1 MNITQGNIF
10 WNNDMKIK
18 YNYPYLTD
26 DISCDVLI
34 VGGGISGA
42 LTAYYQAKQGYKVAI
57 IEKNLI
63 GYNSTLESIGVLNSK
78 LENAGCMK
86 KSTSEIKRLKELM
99 CQAQTDLR
107 QIVQDMQDNGHNVE
121 YAECNFLNF
130 SPRATG
136 RFALSKLYDAE
147 INSGVKVNFVEQNE
161 VLDIYSALEY
171 VNCGIIFNPYLF
183 CQELINMLS
192 EMPNVDVYENTCA
205 ESINSKEHEVEVQTT
220 NRFKIHASKVVLAT
234 GVDLVR
240 YLKEDMLDVYKTY
253 NVVAKLQG
261 NGSVHPFVA
270 KENGT
275 EKLVGVTDGCVI
287 LNGEDVRSKIEN
299 TNDVK
304 LSDGRYKKLYH
315 YLQRLL
321 TQDNFKIKS
330 CFYGVFLQ
338 TQDLLPIIDE
348 LENMPNVYCNLGVGK
363 NGILQNVVGA
373 KMLKNICNDCYTKD
387 MYLFRINR

>member
-18 YNYPYLTD
+18 YNYPYLTE
-26 DISCDVLI
+26 DISCDILI

-42 LTAYYQAKQGYKVAI
+42 LTAYYQAKQGYKVVV

-63 GYNSTLESIGVLNSK
+63 GYNSTLESIGALNSK
-78 LENAGCMK
+78 LENAACMK
-86 KSTSEIKRLKELM
+86 KSPSEIKRLKELM

-107 QIVQDMQDNGHNVE
+107 QIVQDMQDNGRSVE
-121 YAECNFLNF
+121 YTECNFLNF

-136 RFALSKLYDAE
+136 RFALAKLYDAE
-147 INSGVKVNFVEQNE
+147 INSGAKVNFVEQNE

-171 VNCGIIFNPYLF
+171 ANYGIIFNPYLF

-192 EMPNVDVYENTCA
+192 EMPNVEVYENTCA
-205 ESINSKEHEVEVQTT
+205 ESINSKEREVEVQTT

-253 NVVAKLQG
+253 SVVAKLQK
-261 NGSVHPFVA
+261 NTSVHPFVA

-287 LNGEDVRSKIEN
+287 LNGEDIRSKIEN

-304 LSDGRYKKLYH
+304 FSDGKYKKLYN
-315 YLQRLL
+315 YLQKLL
-321 TQDNFKIKS
+321 SQDNFKIKS

-363 NGILQNVVGA
+363 NGILQNIIGA
-373 KMLKNICNDCYTKD
+373 KMLKNIYNDCYTKD